1 MMPQIMRETFAGRV
15 WTWRLA
21 TALLLAIVAWIP
33 APGRLATT
41 LIFAV
46 AAALLG
52 LQSVTSHAVDKGA
65 FAIAVH
71 FAHEAAAG
79 LWIGALVALLI
90 GATYGHAGA
99 EWLRAATQ
107 RVSKIA
113 GWSVAAL
120 VVTGAIRAWDA
131 LGLHLDLLV
140 NSIYGRTL
148 LWKVGTAATVILIGG
163 YNRYRLV
170 GSVGESSARRFAD
183 SQRGRGMRSAG
194 GSDRVVGSI
203 SEYTAAALS
212 NVRLASNG
220 NRISKRNIY
229 MSTHCNLRSL
239 VMAVVI
245 DGRACWRLLDAISDS
260 ESGAAASVL
269 TDTKL
274 VDQNG
279 NTISLSSLKGKPMVV
294 DFIYTSCPGPCLMET
309 AKLQTSRCD
318 WATTSARR

>member
-1 MMPQIMRETFAGRV
+1 MAKLWRTLAVIILVMSPLRLLSVAAGMADSTFREVMPVMPQIMRETFAGRV

-21 TALLLAIVAWIP
+21 AALVLAIVAWIP
-33 APGRLATT
+33 APGRIATA
-41 LIFAV
+41 LIFAFS
-46 AAALLG
+46 AALLG

-71 FAHEAAAG
+71 FAHQVAAG

-99 EWLRAATQ
+99 EWLRAATP

-170 GSVGESSARRFAD
+170 GSVGESSARASLIRNVA
-183 SQRGRGMRSAG
+183 
-194 GSDRVVGSI
+194 V
-203 SEYTAAALS
+203 ECAL
-212 NVRLASNG
+212 L
-220 NRISKRNIY
+220 
-229 MSTHCNLRSL
+229 
-239 VMAVVI
+239 AVVI
-245 DGRACWRLLDAISDS
+245 GW
-260 ESGAAASVL
+260 SVVL
-269 TDTKL
+269 A
-274 VDQNG
+274 
-279 NTISLSSLKGKPMVV
+279 NTP
-294 DFIYTSCPGPCLMET
+294 PPH
-309 AKLQTSRCD
+309 
-318 WATTSARR
+318 